1 MWVSESGLGLGLAR
15 QTLSGSGSGAYACRS
30 LRVFRRHRLRCNTGT
45 YGSPDTYDRYVRP
58 IRTRDI
64 RTARP
69 EAGTRTSART
79 ARAGPGG
86 ELPCCLGY
94 VQCRNV
100 RTGCGCLPS
109 STETSSLVRAGAFS
123 PSWLPAKWCCRLI
136 FIRSASDQMTYA
148 DLGLG
153 CWKPSCSEQ
162 LLRMPSRCMLSLSSA
177 VSRGVPSRWGGA
189 WLLLGEASSSSLV
202 GRRSLADTEWDG
214 RRPGGRIVEGLDLV
228 GKLLRQDWGTTW
240 RRGET
245 RGEGGGVG
253 GGCDGMGLGWRG
265 QGWCDGRGAH
275 IAKPGSMTQRH
286 PFWRRC
292 VPIPSEGRLE
302 ASESVTPPLQL

>member
-15 QTLSGSGSGAYACRS
+15 PPCRTPAPAHTPAVPCASSTATACAAT
-30 LRVFRRHRLRCNTGT
+30 RVPTA
-45 YGSPDTYDRYVRP
+45 RP
-58 IRTRDI
+58 IRTTD
-64 RTARP
+64 TYARYVHGTP
-69 EAGTRTSART
+69 EAGTRTSALT
-79 ARAGPGG
+79 VRAGPGG
-86 ELPCCLGY
+86 EVPYCLGY
-94 VQCRNV
+94 VQCRTL
-100 RTGCGCLPS
+100 RTGCAYLPS
-109 STETSSLVRAGAFS
+109 STETSSLLRAGAFS

-177 VSRGVPSRWGGA
+177 VSRGVPSRRGGA
-189 WLLLGEASSSSLV
+189 WLLLAKASSSSLV
-202 GRRSLADTEWDG
+202 GRRSLAKPEWDG
-214 RRPGGRIVEGLDLV
+214 RRPGGRIVEGIDLV
-228 GKLLRQDWGTTW
+228 GKLLRQDRGTTW
-240 RRGET
+240 RRGKT

-253 GGCDGMGLGWRG
+253 GGCDGMGPGWRG
-265 QGWCDGRGAH
+265 QGWCGGRGAH

-292 VPIPSEGRLE
+292 PNPGEGRLE